1 MQRQVPCGNPCGILV
16 ENPEGIVRKTKLV
29 ITIGP
34 ALMDPVLLKEALREA
49 DAVRINASHGDL
61 ETRNRA
67 LELVRRL
74 SAELGRLVPLF
85 LDLQGPKWRVGA
97 LELPI
102 ELEVGSVGCM
112 VAPGSPPPPDC
123 AWAFPVPHPELFAGA
138 TPGQRWL
145 LDDGALEL
153 EIVAAEASALRA
165 RVKVGGILKAR
176 KGVHPI
182 GLAMSVDPLT
192 AKDLEDIDWGVRAG
206 VEFFAQSFVRSADD
220 VRRLQRRISER
231 GGSQPII
238 AKIEHPQALERLD
251 EILES
256 CWGVM
261 VARGDLGVELGVEH
275 VPSTQKR
282 IIAAA
287 KRALKPVITATQ
299 MLESMIANPSPTR
312 AEASDVANAVWDG
325 TDAVMLSGESAV
337 GQYPVD
343 AVRWL
348 GRIAAEADAHP
359 SARSLDEQYLRH
371 FSGRTDTSV
380 ALAACRC
387 AEQIGARWLVAF
399 TEGGRSATMV
409 SRMASSVPV
418 LGATTDLSTAR
429 RMGLLRG
436 VQAMVIPRFDA
447 TDEMVDA
454 VERLLQERH
463 DLAKGDRVVMT
474 MGLPLWRTGTTNTMK
489 VVTF

>member
-1 MQRQVPCGNPCGILV
+1 V
-16 ENPEGIVRKTKLV
+16 ENPEGFVRKTKLV

-34 ALMDPVLLKEALREA
+34 ALMDAPLLREALREA
-49 DAVRINASHGDL
+49 DVVRINASHGDL
-61 ETRNRA
+61 ESRNRA

-74 SAELGRLVPLF
+74 SVELGRLVPLF
-85 LDLQGPKWRVGA
+85 LDLQGPKWRVGLLDA
-97 LELPI
+97 PI
-102 ELEVGSVGCM
+102 DLAVGSEGCL
-112 VAPGSPPPPDC
+112 VAPGSAPLSGS
-123 AWAFPVPHPELFAGA
+123 AWSVPLPHPELFAGA
-138 TPGQRWL
+138 VPGQRWL
-145 LDDGALEL
+145 LDDGALAL
-153 EIVAAEASALRA
+153 EILAAEAGGLRA
-165 RVKVGGILKAR
+165 KVTLGGILKAR
-176 KGVHPI
+176 KGVHPV

-192 AKDLEDIDWGVRAG
+192 PRDLEDVEWGVRAG

-220 VRRLQRRISER
+220 VRRLQRCIAER
-231 GGSQPII
+231 GGSQPVI

-251 EILES
+251 EILDV

-275 VPSTQKR
+275 VPATQKR
-282 IIAAA
+282 IITAAR
-287 KRALKPVITATQ
+287 RALKPVITATQ

-325 TDAVMLSGESAV
+325 TDAVMLSAESAM
-337 GQYPVD
+337 GAYPVE

-348 GRIAAEADAHP
+348 GRIAAEADDHP
-359 SARSLDEQYLRH
+359 AARGLDEQDLRH

-380 ALAACRC
+380 AFAACRC

-409 SRMASSVPV
+409 SRLAGSVPV

-436 VQAMVIPRFDA
+436 VQAMVIPRFEA

-454 VERLLQERH
+454 VERLLQEGQ

>member
-1 MQRQVPCGNPCGILV
+1 M
-16 ENPEGIVRKTKLV
+16 RKTKLV

-34 ALMDPVLLKEALREA
+34 ALMDPQLLREALREA

-61 ETRNRA
+61 ETRNRT

-74 SAELGRLVPLF
+74 SVELGRLVPIF

-97 LELPI
+97 LDAPLELRA
-102 ELEVGSVGCM
+102 GSVGCL
-112 VAPGSPPPPDC
+112 VQPGAAALPGSDWEVPL
-123 AWAFPVPHPELFAGA
+123 PHPELFAGA
-138 TPGQRWL
+138 VEGQRWL

-153 EIVAAEASALRA
+153 EILQPGAAALRA
-165 RVKVGGILKAR
+165 KVTVGGVLKAR
-176 KGVHPI
+176 KGVHPV

-192 AKDLEDIDWGVRAG
+192 AKDLEDVEWGVRAG
-206 VEFFAQSFVRSADD
+206 VEFFAQSFVRSAEDI
-220 VRRLQRRISER
+220 RKLQRRITER
-231 GGSQPII
+231 GGGQPII
-238 AKIEHPQALERLD
+238 AKIEHPQALERLE
-251 EILES
+251 EILET

-275 VPSTQKR
+275 VPATQKR

-287 KRALKPVITATQ
+287 RRALKPVIIATQ
-299 MLESMIANPSPTR
+299 MLESMILNPSPTR

-325 TDAVMLSGESAV
+325 TDAVMLSAESAM
-337 GQYPVD
+337 GSHPVE

-359 SARSLDEQYLRH
+359 AAAVLEEADLRH

-380 ALAACRC
+380 AFAACRC

-409 SRMASSVPV
+409 SRMARAVPV

-454 VERLLQERH
+454 VEKLLQERQ
-463 DLAKGDRVVMT
+463 DLAAGDRVVMT

>member
-1 MQRQVPCGNPCGILV
+1 L
-16 ENPEGIVRKTKLV
+16 EGIVRKTKLV

-34 ALMDPVLLKEALREA
+34 ALMDPALLREALREA

-74 SAELGRLVPLF
+74 SVELGRLVPIF
-85 LDLQGPKWRVGA
+85 LDLQGPKWRVGL
-97 LELPI
+97 LEAPI
-102 ELEVGSVGCM
+102 ELAEGSEGVLLP
-112 VAPGSPPPPDC
+112 PGVPPPPGPE
-123 AWAFPVPHPELFAGA
+123 WAIPLPHPELFAGA
-138 TPGQRWL
+138 AAGQRWL

-153 EIVAAEASALRA
+153 EILQGGASSVRA
-165 RVKVGGILKAR
+165 RVKVGGTLKAR
-176 KGVHPI
+176 KGIHPI
-182 GLAMSVDPLT
+182 GLGMSMDPLT
-192 AKDLEDIDWGVRAG
+192 PKDLEDVEWGVRAG

-220 VRRLQRRISER
+220 VKKLQRCVRER

-238 AKIEHPQALERLD
+238 AKIEHPQALERLE
-251 EILES
+251 EILEVS
-256 CWGVM
+256 WGVM

-275 VPSTQKR
+275 VPATQKQ

-287 KRALKPVITATQ
+287 RRALKPVITATQ
-299 MLESMIANPSPTR
+299 MLESMIASPSPTR

-325 TDAVMLSGESAV
+325 TDAVMLSGESAM
-337 GQYPVD
+337 GRYPVE

-348 GRIAAEADAHP
+348 ARIAAEADAHP
-359 SARSLDEQYLRH
+359 STRTLEEQDLSH
-371 FSGRTDTSV
+371 FGGRTDTSV
-380 ALAACRC
+380 AFAACRC

-399 TEGGRSATMV
+399 TEGGRSATMI
-409 SRMASSVPV
+409 SRLAGPIPV

-454 VERLLQERH
+454 VERLLQERQ

-474 MGLPLWRTGTTNTMK
+474 MGLPLWRTGTTNSMK
-489 VVTF
+489 VVAF

>member
-1 MQRQVPCGNPCGILV
+1 M
-16 ENPEGIVRKTKLV
+16 RKTKLV

-34 ALMDPVLLKEALREA
+34 ALMDATLLREALREA

-74 SAELGRLVPLF
+74 SVELGRLVPIF
-85 LDLQGPKWRVGA
+85 LDLQGPKWRVGI
-97 LELPI
+97 LESPI
-102 ELEVGSVGCM
+102 ELAVGSEGCM
-112 VAPGSPPPPDC
+112 LPPGAAPPAGC
-123 AWAFPVPHPELFAGA
+123 AWAIPLPHPELFVGA
-138 TPGQRWL
+138 VPGQRWL

-153 EIVAAEASALRA
+153 EILESGSAALRA

-192 AKDLEDIDWGVRAG
+192 AKDLVDVEWGVRSG
-206 VEFFAQSFVRSADD
+206 VEFFAQSFVRSAED
-220 VRRLQRRISER
+220 VRRLQRCIADR

-275 VPSTQKR
+275 VPATQKR

-287 KRALKPVITATQ
+287 KRVLKPVITATQ
-299 MLESMIANPSPTR
+299 MLESMIENPSPTR

-325 TDAVMLSGESAV
+325 TDAVMLSGESAM
-337 GQYPVD
+337 GKYPLD
-343 AVRWL
+343 SVRWL
-348 GRIAAEADAHP
+348 GRIAAEADANP
-359 SARSLDEQYLRH
+359 SARSLDDQELRH
-371 FSGRTDTSV
+371 FGGRTDTSV
-380 ALAACRC
+380 AFAACRC

-409 SRMASSVPV
+409 SRMAGAVPV

-436 VQAMVIPRFDA
+436 VQAMVIPRFEA

-454 VERLLQERH
+454 VERLLQERQ
-463 DLAKGDRVVMT
+463 DLAQGDRVVMT